1 MLALEKCRK
10 FLEEFYTDADNI
22 KTYTYAD
29 QLVRIFSSASYYIFL
44 FLLWDRQ
51 IWRTE
56 NKLILS

>member
-10 FLEEFYTDADNI
+10 FLEEFYTDTDNI

-29 QLVRIFSSASYYIFL
+29 QLVRIFLSTSYYIICFL
-44 FLLWDRQ
+44 MWNRQ

-56 NKLILS
+56 NKLIL